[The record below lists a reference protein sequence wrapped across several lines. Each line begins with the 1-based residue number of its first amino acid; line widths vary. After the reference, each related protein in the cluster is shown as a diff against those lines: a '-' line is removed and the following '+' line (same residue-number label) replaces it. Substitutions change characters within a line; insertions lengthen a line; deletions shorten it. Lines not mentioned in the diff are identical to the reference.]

1 MKVAIYGRSAGAC
14 PAGLWRRGPVPRRRP
29 VGLCNAQSS
38 PIAPLSAPRRQAQS
52 CRTPPGPAGLGW
64 PARIHQDQRDAPW
77 APSLLPG
84 AWPGPCNNADLTSR
98 VMPRQPVQ
106 HRLSLSIT
114 GHRQSRPLFKYV
126 ILQALQGRKRDRE
139 TCSANFIASFTNRRR
154 VIISPFRLLPRIR
167 VRTAHNGY

>member
-1 MKVAIYGRSAGAC
+1 MSRRSLAARTGAQTTAGRVVECTVVADSSAIG
-14 PAGLWRRGPVPRRRP
+14 
-29 VGLCNAQSS
+29 SS
-38 PIAPLSAPRRQAQS
+38 KTSTVLPDAAWP
-52 CRTPPGPAGLGW
+52 CWLGMA
-64 PARIHQDQRDAPW
+64 ARIHQDQRDAPW